1 MVPPDQAHRP
11 GAVPEK
17 MDGLLVAHGA
27 GEVGGKAA
35 SREGSSQPFH
45 PKPTALPLLE
55 GALAGD
61 MPILCVAAGMHALN
75 AALGGRPGTSVD
87 GHGVT
92 RRDGEEVSSSHRIY
106 IAPGSKLAA
115 IVGSGGF
122 VMVNSRHSHGI
133 KEREKSRLLLASAY
147 SLEDGV
153 IEALESPDHDWVIGV
168 QFHPERRKELP
179 PQFDRL
185 FQGLVE
191 RAKRG

>member
-1 MVPPDQAHRP
+1 MGTAPAAR
-11 GAVPEK
+11 
-17 MDGLLVAHGA
+17 
-27 GEVGGKAA
+27 EVGREAPSGEES
-35 SREGSSQPFH
+35 SRLYH
-45 PKPTALPLLE
+45 PNATSVSLLK

-61 MPILCVAAGMHALN
+61 VPILGVAAGMHALN
-75 AALGGRPGTSVD
+75 IAMGGRPGTPMAA
-87 GHGVT
+87 HGVT

-133 KEREKSRLLLASAY
+133 KEPEKSPVLLASAY

-168 QFHPERRKELP
+168 QFQPERRMELP